1 MGFFSNKADA
11 ATDQNQKEAY
21 FTASQGQLIRARY
34 KTNRTAM
41 VAGWVLTL
49 MILTGFFS
57 EFLSPYAPP
66 MAGRDKQNENGPPQI
81 PKFWDEN
88 GFSFSP
94 FIYGTK
100 RERSIKTNFRWVISI
115 DRQDRRYMHFFVEG
129 WEYSYINID
138 WDFPGEAFD
147 LDVKALTFNT
157 HLFGVDKGG
166 VHLFGTDKSGKD
178 IYSRTLRAIFTS
190 LKCGALGVF
199 IAFVLALVIGGISG
213 YYGGWID
220 QVLQMITDAMR
231 TVPPLPL
238 FMAMAAFLPQ
248 EWSAE
253 AVFFVISS
261 LLGLI
266 GWPTLARRIRT
277 HLLSERSQE
286 YVLAAELCGAS
297 SSHIIRRHLLP
308 SFTSYIIVDLM
319 ITFPYMV
326 RLETALS
333 FIGLGLIDPVSSL
346 GSLMQN
352 VSKVDVLL
360 NYQWYFIPV
369 LFFIAFVLAFVFVGD
384 GLRDAADPY
393 SDVKK

>member
-1 MGFFSNKADA
+1 MGFFSNKAA

-57 EFLSPYAPP
+57 EFLSPYAPT
-66 MAGRDKQNENGPPQI
+66 MAGRDKQYENGPPQI

-129 WEYSYINID
+129 WKYSYINID
-138 WDFPGEAFD
+138 WNFPGEAFD

-297 SSHIIRRHLLP
+297 SNHIIRRHLLP

>member
-1 MGFFSNKADA
+1 MGFFLNKSDA
-11 ATDQNQKEAY
+11 ATNQNLKEAY

-34 KTNRTAM
+34 KSNHTAM
-41 VAGWVLTL
+41 FAGWVLTL
-49 MILTGFFS
+49 MILLGFFS
-57 EFLSPYAPP
+57 EFLSPYEPTI
-66 MAGRDKQNENGPPQI
+66 AGRDKKYENGPPQI

-88 GFSFSP
+88 GVSFRP

-100 RERSIKTNFRWVISI
+100 RERSLKTNFRWVISI
-115 DRQDRRYMHFFVEG
+115 DRQDRRYLHFFVEG
-129 WEYSYINID
+129 WEYSYINLD
-138 WDFPGEAFD
+138 WDLPGEAFD
-147 LDVKALTFNT
+147 LDVKALTFST

-178 IYSRTLRAIFTS
+178 IYSRTLLAIMTS
-190 LKCGALGVF
+190 LKCGVMGVF

-220 QVLQMITDAMR
+220 HILQMITDAIR

-238 FMAMAAFLPQ
+238 FMALAAFLPQ

-261 LLGLI
+261 ILGLI

-277 HLLSERSQE
+277 HLLSERSQD
-286 YVLAAELCGAS
+286 YVLAAQLCGAS
-297 SSHIIRRHLLP
+297 SNHIIRRHLLP

-346 GSLMQN
+346 GSMMQN
-352 VSKVDVLL
+352 VSKADVLL

-369 LFFIAFVLAFVFVGD
+369 IFFIVFVLAFVFVGD

-393 SDVKK
+393 SQIKK

>member
-57 EFLSPYAPP
+57 EFLSPYAPT
-66 MAGRDKQNENGPPQI
+66 MAGRDKQYENGPPQI

-297 SSHIIRRHLLP
+297 SNHIIRRHLVP
-308 SFTSYIIVDLM
+308 RFTSYIIVDLM

>member
-57 EFLSPYAPP
+57 EFLSPYAPS
-66 MAGRDKQNENGPPQI
+66 MAGRDKQYENGPPQI

-147 LDVKALTFNT
+147 VDVKALTFNT

-213 YYGGWID
+213 YYGGWIA

>member
-1 MGFFSNKADA
+1 MGFFSNKAA

-57 EFLSPYAPP
+57 EFLSPYAPT
-66 MAGRDKQNENGPPQI
+66 MAGRDKQYENGPPQI

-88 GFSFSP
+88 GFSLSP

-138 WDFPGEAFD
+138 WNFPGEAFD

-238 FMAMAAFLPQ
+238 FMALAAFLPQ

-369 LFFIAFVLAFVFVGD
+369 IFFIAFVLAFVFVGD
-384 GLRDAADPY
+384 GLRDASDPY
-393 SDVKK
+393 SHVKK

>member
-1 MGFFSNKADA
+1 MGFFSNKAA

-57 EFLSPYAPP
+57 EFLSPYAPS
-66 MAGRDKQNENGPPQI
+66 MAGRDKQYENGPPQI

-138 WDFPGEAFD
+138 WNFPGEAFD

-238 FMAMAAFLPQ
+238 FMALAAFLPQ

-369 LFFIAFVLAFVFVGD
+369 IFFIAFVLAFVFVGD
-384 GLRDAADPY
+384 GLRDASDPY
-393 SDVKK
+393 SHVKK

>member
-57 EFLSPYAPP
+57 EFLSPYAPT
-66 MAGRDKQNENGPPQI
+66 MAGRDKQYENGPPQI

-166 VHLFGTDKSGKD
+166 IHLFGTDKSGKD
-178 IYSRTLRAIFTS
+178 IYSRTLLAIMTS
-190 LKCGALGVF
+190 LKCGVMGVL

-220 QVLQMITDAMR
+220 QILQMITDAIR

-238 FMAMAAFLPQ
+238 FMALAAFLPQ

-261 LLGLI
+261 ILGLI

-277 HLLSERSQE
+277 HLLSERSQD
-286 YVLAAELCGAS
+286 YVLAAQICGAS

-346 GSLMQN
+346 GSMMQN
-352 VSKVDVLL
+352 VSKADVLL

-369 LFFIAFVLAFVFVGD
+369 LFFITFVLAVVFVGD
-384 GLRDAADPY
+384 GLRDAADPNMI
-393 SDVKK
+393 KKR